1 MNDSINDESKPEPPD
16 PDTQV
21 IETHISTLF
30 FTPSRVYKLPK
41 RVRLPF
47 LDTLDTARRLRLV
60 LRELELNRR
69 FAPDVYLGVA
79 DIHEL
84 DELVDHMIVMRRLP
98 ARLSLT
104 NMVGHPD
111 FEDCLRRV
119 ARHVASLH
127 ASSDAVDDAP
137 MAELAR
143 IAKNWSDNF
152 EAIEPHA
159 GPIIDPDRFER
170 ARHLVDNYLA
180 HGAELFASRIEEGYI
195 RDGHGDLIADDI
207 YCLDDGPRILDCL
220 AFDDQLRIGDVL
232 NDIAFLVMD
241 VHRLAGQVSAM
252 QLMRWYHE
260 FGNEQHP
267 ASLAHHYVA
276 YRAHV
281 RVKVACLR
289 VEQGD
294 RSNVELAR
302 TYHDLA
308 LHHLERTHIR
318 LILVGGGV
326 GVGKTLLSERIATH
340 YAYVHLATDEIRHDI
355 TGVPHGE
362 HVVADPGTRTYT
374 PELVDATYEEQRRQA
389 ELLLRMRHSVVLD
402 ASWTHAH
409 HRAAARELAARCGA
423 ELVEIECRLDREV
436 AKERIARRLADPLD
450 PSDATPEIADYLAT
464 RRDPW
469 PTATR
474 LSTRPDIDVVV
485 DGAIHIID
493 GRS

>member
-1 MNDSINDESKPEPPD
+1 MEHDSAGDAGA
-16 PDTQV
+16 DTQV
-21 IETHISTLF
+21 LETHISTLF
-30 FTPSRVYKLPK
+30 FTRSRVFKLPK

-47 LDTLDTARRLRLV
+47 LDTLDTANRLRLV
-60 LRELELNRR
+60 RREFELNRR
-69 FAPDVYLGVA
+69 FAPDVYLGLA

-98 ARLSLT
+98 AGLSLT
-104 NMVGHPD
+104 NMAGHPGFD
-111 FEDCLRRV
+111 DCLRQVARRV
-119 ARHVASLH
+119 ASMH
-127 ASSDAVDDAP
+127 ASSEAVEDAP
-137 MAELAR
+137 VAELGR
-143 IAKNWSDNF
+143 IVKNWNDNF
-152 EAIEPHA
+152 EAIEPHV
-159 GPIIDPDRFER
+159 GPIIDPDRFVR
-170 ARHLVDNYLA
+170 VRDLAHNYLA
-180 HGAELFASRIEEGYI
+180 HGTELFESRIEEGYV

-220 AFDDQLRIGDVL
+220 AFDDDLRIGDVL

-241 VHRLAGQVSAM
+241 IHRLAGQGSAM

-260 FGNEQHP
+260 FSNERHP

-281 RVKVACLR
+281 RAKVACLR

-302 TYHDLA
+302 VYHDLA

-318 LILVGGGV
+318 IILVGGGA

-355 TGVPHGE
+355 TDVPRGE
-362 HVVADPGTRTYT
+362 HVIAAPGTRIYS
-374 PELVDATYEEQRRQA
+374 PELIDATYDEQRRQA

-402 ASWTHAH
+402 ASWTHEH
-409 HRAAARELAARCGA
+409 HRAAARELATRCGA
-423 ELVEIECRLDREV
+423 ELVEIECRLDQEV
-436 AKERIARRLADPLD
+436 AKERIARRLANPLD
-450 PSDATPEIADYLAT
+450 PSDATPEIADYLAMQ
-464 RRDPW
+464 RDPW

-474 LSTRPDIDVVV
+474 LSTRPAIDVVV
-485 DGAIHIID
+485 DGAIEIIE
-493 GRS
+493 GES